1 MNVRLYVIGEGQP
14 EETFTNQILKPHLA
28 SFSVRVS
35 AHVVVTKRVP
45 GYTYGGGLNSFT
57 QAERDI
63 NLWLKQDLD
72 DDARFTTMFDLYR
85 LPNDF
90 PCYAAAAA
98 HDDPYRRV
106 EALEDALKQDIPD
119 SRFIPYIQLH
129 EFEALLLS
137 DPQKLDTQ
145 FDFRSDGIARLVE
158 MVSEF
163 TSPERINDGDS
174 TAPSKRINDEI
185 PEYKHRKAS
194 AGPMVAGK
202 IGLPTLR
209 SKCAHFGAWLG
220 TLESLGG
227 QL

>member
-1 MNVRLYVIGEGQP
+1 MNVRLYVIGEGQT
-14 EETFTNQILKPHLA
+14 EETFANQILKPHLA

-45 GYTYGGGLNSFT
+45 GYTYGGGLNNFT

-106 EALEDALKQDIPD
+106 EALEDALK
-119 SRFIPYIQLH
+119 
-129 EFEALLLS
+129 
-137 DPQKLDTQ
+137 
-145 FDFRSDGIARLVE
+145 
-158 MVSEF
+158 
-163 TSPERINDGDS
+163 
-174 TAPSKRINDEI
+174 
-185 PEYKHRKAS
+185 
-194 AGPMVAGK
+194 
-202 IGLPTLR
+202 
-209 SKCAHFGAWLG
+209 
-220 TLESLGG
+220 
-227 QL
+227 

>member
-1 MNVRLYVIGEGQP
+1 MNVRLYVIGEGQT
-14 EETFTNQILKPHLA
+14 EETFANQILKPHLA

-57 QAERDI
+57 QAERNI

-90 PCYAAAAA
+90 PGYAAAAA

-163 TSPERINDGDS
+163 TSPD
-174 TAPSKRINDEI
+174 RINDEI

>member
-1 MNVRLYVIGEGQP
+1 MNVRLYVIGEGQT
-14 EETFTNQILKPHLA
+14 EETFANQNLKPHLA

-57 QAERDI
+57 QAERNI

-90 PCYAAAAA
+90 PGYAAAAA

-119 SRFIPYIQLH
+119 SRFIPYIQFH

-163 TSPERINDGDS
+163 TSPD
-174 TAPSKRINDEI
+174 RINDEI